1 MKSSSGTAASGT
13 AGSSEEQSQGEAP
26 SECTTALIK
35 CLALFVVAV
44 AIEVVNYLVE
54 DGQVKNDPIWSA
66 NILTNE
72 NCT

>member
-1 MKSSSGTAASGT
+1 M
-13 AGSSEEQSQGEAP
+13 
-26 SECTTALIK
+26 
-35 CLALFVVAV
+35 AV

-72 NCT
+72 NCAEEDVVGHEFEEGSVVDSGLIGLGFGAYLGSFITIELVR